1 MASAAPELQVDDT
14 SSQRTRPE
22 GLRASRGDVDYR
34 KLHRGPPVTQR
45 NETQIPGTR
54 EAGETGT
61 VTKPV
66 AARSKDQPSS
76 AASLATILQTVIG
89 IKEGLRAAEERALKA
104 EERALKAE
112 ETERKTQEVL
122 NSMTHRIDEMAAQLG
137 EFYNDVTEQ
146 NMQQGDSLTV
156 QIGGLKE
163 ELMANVQDQIANIQM
178 SSSPSPSYAEIAR
191 TAPNSQPSNLRTLT
205 SMNTTPSTMTD
216 TLYCTVDTSRVDEDE
231 RSKAEPGAIR
241 EAIEKEMRT
250 AADRGSWRCTA
261 VIRDPRNTAR
271 IRVTC
276 RDESELQLV
285 KEAAQKTAA
294 PGARVLR
301 DQLYPV
307 KVDNANRTAI
317 LDQNGVILPE
327 VMEALGK
334 ENEVHIAKM
343 AWLSKKDTSKAYGTM
358 VVYVTKGSDAVR
370 LLQGQYFHVAGES
383 AYTRVYEARKGPT
396 QCYKCQGLGHKA
408 FSCMKPQT
416 CARCAQEGHHHRD
429 CQAETMKCIPCGGP
443 HESFS
448 RNCRVLYPIRHE

>member
-1 MASAAPELQVDDT
+1 MESAAPGLQADDT

-22 GLRASRGDVDYR
+22 GLRASRGDVGYR
-34 KLHRGPPVTQR
+34 KLHRGPTVTQR
-45 NETQIPGTR
+45 NETQRPGTR

-61 VTKPV
+61 
-66 AARSKDQPSS
+66 AARATAAKSKDQPSS
-76 AASLATILQTVIG
+76 AASLATILQTVVG

-146 NMQQGDSLTV
+146 NMQQGDSLAV

-163 ELMANVQDQIANIQM
+163 ELMANVQNQIANIQM

-205 SMNTTPSTMTD
+205 STNTTPSTMTD
-216 TLYCTVDTSRVDEDE
+216 TLYCTVDTSRVDEDY

-241 EAIEKEMRT
+241 EANEKEMRT
-250 AADRGSWRCTA
+250 VADRGSWRCTA

-276 RDESELQLV
+276 RDEPELQLV

-307 KVDNANRTAI
+307 KVNNANRTAI
-317 LDQNGVILPE
+317 LDQDGVILPE

-383 AYTRVYEARKGPT
+383 AYTRAYEARKGPT
-396 QCYKCQGLGHKA
+396 QCYRYQRLGHKA

-429 CQAETMKCIPCGGP
+429 CQAETMKCVPCGGP

-448 RNCRVLYPIRHE
+448 RNCRVLYPIHHE